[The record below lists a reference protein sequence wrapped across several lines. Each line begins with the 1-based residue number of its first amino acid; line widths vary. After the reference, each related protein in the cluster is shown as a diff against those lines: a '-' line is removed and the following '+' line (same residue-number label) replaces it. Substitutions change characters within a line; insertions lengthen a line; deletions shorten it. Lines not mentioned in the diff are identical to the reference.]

1 MGARVWSV
9 QFAMHPRKERALHA
23 SQVPALASAMDSSP
37 MMSFAGLSSGRSAAA
52 CASSHS
58 TSSLLPDCVR
68 GSSESTRGSHRVCIA
83 LFLLVLAPTS
93 ALAVST
99 GTHHALA
106 SIGPARCWEDRPL
119 WQLRSPR
126 SRPTRSRP
134 ARARPARACVPVDP
148 ASDEGEGS
156 GEGAADVDK
165 MTMKDNLIF
174 VSYIGAFVGF
184 FYVAAAAITFV
195 TQ

>member
-1 MGARVWSV
+1 
-9 QFAMHPRKERALHA
+9 MHQRKERALHA
-23 SQVPALASAMDSSP
+23 SPVPALASAMHSSP
-37 MMSFAGLSSGRSAAA
+37 MMTFAGLSSGRSAAA

-58 TSSLLPDCVR
+58 TSSLLPHCAVR
-68 GSSESTRGSHRVCIA
+68 GSSETTCGSHRVGIA
-83 LFLLVLAPTS
+83 LFLLVVAPTS
-93 ALAVST
+93 ALTLST
-99 GTHHALA
+99 GSHHALA
-106 SIGPARCWEDRPL
+106 AWSSIGPARCWEDRPL

-134 ARARPARACVPVDP
+134 ARARPALACLPVDP

-174 VSYIGAFVGF
+174 VGYIGAFVGF
-184 FYVAAAAITFV
+184 FYVAAAAITFA